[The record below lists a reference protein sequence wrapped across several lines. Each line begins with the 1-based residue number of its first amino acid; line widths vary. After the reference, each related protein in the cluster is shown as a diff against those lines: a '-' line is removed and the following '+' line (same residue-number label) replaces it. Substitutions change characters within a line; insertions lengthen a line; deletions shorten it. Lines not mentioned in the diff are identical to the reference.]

1 MSKPARVFAPRDGS
15 PTRIPIADI
24 KIGTRLRA
32 LDQEAVRV
40 LAESMKVVGLKTP
53 ISVRRNPEGY
63 ELVTGLHRFE
73 AARQLGWLEISA
85 IIVVGSDA
93 DALKWQIAENLHR
106 AELTP
111 LERAEHVAE
120 WIRLNEKEVSAQ
132 VAPKPQGGRPE
143 SGIRAAARELG
154 IDRTDAQRSIKID
167 SIAPEAKGAAREAGI
182 DKNQSK
188 LLAVAGQP
196 PEQQVDKVVE
206 IANGARRSPGRRQ
219 VEKKRRQATRQA
231 ARDSQRRSQAEHD
244 AAITSMAV
252 LVLELAEPSVQS
264 FMEKA
269 DAVPLASIGQL
280 VSAMRALRPEQ
291 FEGEHD
297 EAGDVAAN
305 RMR

>member
-1 MSKPARVFAPRDGS
+1 MAKAAPVFTPRDGT
-15 PTRIPIADI
+15 PTKIPTADI
-24 KIGTRLRA
+24 KVGTRLRA

-40 LAESMKVVGLKTP
+40 LAESMKAVGLKTP
-53 ISVRRNPEGY
+53 ISVRRNPQGY

-73 AARQLGWLEISA
+73 AARQLRWPEISA
-85 IIVVGSDA
+85 TIVVGSDV
-93 DALKWQIAENLHR
+93 DARKWQIAENLHR

-120 WIRLNEKEVSAQ
+120 WIRLTEKEVSAQ

-154 IDRTDAQRSIKID
+154 IERTDAQRSIKID
-167 SIAPEAKGAAREAGI
+167 SITPEAKEAAREAGI

-188 LLAVAGQP
+188 LLAVAGRP
-196 PEQQVDKVVE
+196 PEQQVAGIVE
-206 IANGARRSPGRRQ
+206 IAKRARRSPD
-219 VEKKRRQATRQA
+219 RRQAEKRRREDARQV

-291 FEGEHD
+291 FEGEH
-297 EAGDVAAN
+297 EHE
-305 RMR
+305 

>member
-1 MSKPARVFAPRDGS
+1 MAKAAPVFTPRDGT
-15 PTRIPIADI
+15 PTKIPTADI
-24 KIGTRLRA
+24 KVGTRLRA

-40 LAESMKVVGLKTP
+40 LAESMKAVGLKTP
-53 ISVRRNPEGY
+53 ISVRRNPQGY

-73 AARQLGWLEISA
+73 AARQLRWPEISA
-85 IIVVGSDA
+85 TIVVGSDV
-93 DALKWQIAENLHR
+93 DARKWQIAENLHR

-120 WIRLNEKEVSAQ
+120 WIGLTEKEVSAQ

-154 IDRTDAQRSIKID
+154 IERTDAQRSIKID
-167 SIAPEAKGAAREAGI
+167 SITPEAKGAAREAGI

-188 LLAVAGQP
+188 LLAVAGRP
-196 PEQQVDKVVE
+196 PEQQVAGVVE
-206 IANGARRSPGRRQ
+206 IAKRARRSPD
-219 VEKKRRQATRQA
+219 RRQAEKRRRKDARPT

-252 LVLELAEPSVQS
+252 LVLELTERSVQS

-269 DAVPLASIGQL
+269 GAAPLASIGQL

-291 FEGEHD
+291 FEGEH
-297 EAGDVAAN
+297 GDVAAN

>member
-1 MSKPARVFAPRDGS
+1 
-15 PTRIPIADI
+15 
-24 KIGTRLRA
+24 
-32 LDQEAVRV
+32 
-40 LAESMKVVGLKTP
+40 
-53 ISVRRNPEGY
+53 
-63 ELVTGLHRFE
+63 LHRFE
-73 AARQLGWLEISA
+73 AARQLRWPEISA
-85 IIVVGSDA
+85 TIVVGSDV
-93 DALKWQIAENLHR
+93 DARKWQIAENLHR

-120 WIRLNEKEVSAQ
+120 WIRLTEKEVSAQ

-154 IDRTDAQRSIKID
+154 IERTDAQRSIKID
-167 SIAPEAKGAAREAGI
+167 SITPEAKEAAREAGI

-188 LLAVAGQP
+188 LLAVAGRP
-196 PEQQVDKVVE
+196 PEQQVAGIVE
-206 IANGARRSPGRRQ
+206 IAKRARRSPD
-219 VEKKRRQATRQA
+219 RRQAEKRRREDARQA

-291 FEGEHD
+291 FEGEH
-297 EAGDVAAN
+297 EHE
-305 RMR
+305 